1 MTPEIQSVAALGIVA
16 LTLLAFAVRAWR
28 QRRRPA
34 GCGGG
39 CACPSVKFKRG

>member
-1 MTPEIQSVAALGIVA
+1 MTPEFQSVAALGIVA